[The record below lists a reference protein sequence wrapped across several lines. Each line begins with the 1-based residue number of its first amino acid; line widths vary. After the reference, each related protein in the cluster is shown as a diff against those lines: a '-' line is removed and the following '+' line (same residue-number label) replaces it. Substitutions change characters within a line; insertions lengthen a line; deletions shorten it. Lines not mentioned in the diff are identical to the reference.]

1 MSGVMFKEKGYAFV
15 KTHYA
20 LLTLAF
26 LFAGSIYRLNEY
38 VWSLSDY
45 SQGPI
50 VLLIFGYLFFVK
62 WREIAHERVDISNAV
77 SLIYWMLLIV
87 GIFFYI
93 IGRSQFINFVEI
105 LSYCFLIPAV
115 VGLVYGTRSLKKLWF
130 PIFFT
135 IFLIPLPSFFVAS
148 VTMPIKIAVS
158 TVTLEL
164 LSLFD
169 LPVAQ
174 SGVILQ
180 IGQYKL
186 FVADACAGMNTLFT
200 LEGLGLFYL
209 NIVKSDSLFRNI
221 SLTILIIPISFLAN
235 VFRVLAIA
243 LITYY
248 FGDEVGQ
255 GFLHGFAG
263 IFMFTVALLAI
274 ISIDAFFEKLSDKK
288 KKVAYA

>member
-1 MSGVMFKEKGYAFV
+1 MLKEKLYAFV

-26 LFAGSIYRLNEY
+26 LFSGSIYRLNEY

-45 SQGPI
+45 NQGPV
-50 VLLIFGYLFFVK
+50 VLLIFVYLFFVK
-62 WREIAHERVDISNAV
+62 WREITEEDVEVTHSE
-77 SLIYWMLLIV
+77 SLLFGILLII

-93 IGRSQFINFVEI
+93 IGRSQFINFVEV
-105 LSYCFLIPAV
+105 LSYCFLLPGI
-115 VGLVYGTRSLKKLWF
+115 VGFVYGIKNLKKLWF

-164 LSLFD
+164 LSLLD

-180 IGQYKL
+180 VGQYKL

-221 SLTILIIPISFLAN
+221 ALTILIIPISFLAN

-263 IFMFTVALLAI
+263 IFMFMVALLAI

-288 KKVAYA
+288 KKIAYA

>member
-1 MSGVMFKEKGYAFV
+1 MLKEKLYAFV

-26 LFAGSIYRLNEY
+26 LFSGSIYRLNEY

-45 SQGPI
+45 NQGPV
-50 VLLIFGYLFFVK
+50 VLLIFVYLFFVK
-62 WREIAHERVDISNAV
+62 WREITEEDVEATHSE
-77 SLIYWMLLIV
+77 SLLFGILLII

-93 IGRSQFINFVEI
+93 IGRSQFINFVEV
-105 LSYCFLIPAV
+105 LSYCFLLPGI
-115 VGLVYGTRSLKKLWF
+115 VGFVYGIKNLKKLWF

-164 LSLFD
+164 LSLLD

-180 IGQYKL
+180 VGQYKL

-221 SLTILIIPISFLAN
+221 ALTILIIPISFLAN

-263 IFMFTVALLAI
+263 IFMFMVALLAI

-288 KKVAYA
+288 KKIAYA

>member
-1 MSGVMFKEKGYAFV
+1 MLKEKLYAFV

-26 LFAGSIYRLNEY
+26 LFVGSIYRLNEY

-45 SQGPI
+45 SQGPV

-62 WREIAHERVDISNAV
+62 WREITKENLKITDSA
-77 SLIYWMLLIV
+77 SLLFWMLLI
-87 GIFFYI
+87 GGLFLYI
-93 IGRSQFINFVEI
+93 IGRSQYINFVEI

-115 VGLVYGTRSLKKLWF
+115 VGLVYGTNNLKKLWF

-164 LSLFD
+164 LSLLD

-180 IGQYKL
+180 VGQYKL

-209 NIVKSDSLFRNI
+209 NIVKSDSLFRNVA
-221 SLTILIIPISFLAN
+221 LTILIIPISFLAN

-263 IFMFTVALLAI
+263 IFMFMVALLVI
-274 ISIDAFFEKLSDKK
+274 ISIDTFFEKLSDKK